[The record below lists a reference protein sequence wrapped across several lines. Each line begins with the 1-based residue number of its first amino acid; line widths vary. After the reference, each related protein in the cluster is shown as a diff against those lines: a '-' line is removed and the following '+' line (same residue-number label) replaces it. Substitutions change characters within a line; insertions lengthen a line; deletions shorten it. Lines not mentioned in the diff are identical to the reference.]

1 MMRYTISALFATLA
15 GTTAMAEVP
24 RVVTDFAPVTGLV
37 ATVMG
42 DLGAPEQLLEQGAN
56 AHDFQLRPSQAAAL
70 ADAGLVVWAG
80 PQMSPWLDRTLE
92 GIGTVPQLRLL
103 EAEGTH
109 LQAFGATHDDHD
121 HDAEHDAEND
131 AAHDEGHDDQAEVG
145 EAHDHSGMDPHAWL
159 DPANGAVWLEV
170 IAAELGRIDPEH
182 AAAYRANAEAGKA
195 GIAALDR
202 DLAAELTPLQGRP
215 FVVFHDAY
223 GYFTAHYGLTLAGAV
238 AYGDATSAGAAHLRD
253 LQQTAGSEALCLFPE
268 AGHDPKL
275 LSQMAEATGV
285 KLGAPLDPEGVAQAP
300 GRDAYLGTLRSLAE
314 SLTSCLSAS

>member
-37 ATVMG
+37 AMVMG
-42 DLGAPEQLLEQGAN
+42 DLGAPQQLLEQGAN

-109 LQAFGATHDDHD
+109 RQAFGATHDDHD
-121 HDAEHDAEND
+121 HDA
-131 AAHDEGHDDQAEVG
+131 GHDDQAEAG
-145 EAHDHSGMDPHAWL
+145 EAHDHAGMDPHAWL

-182 AAAYRANAEAGKA
+182 AAAYRANAEAGRA

-202 DLAAELTPLQGRP
+202 DLVAELAPLQGRP

-253 LQQTAGSEALCLFPE
+253 LQQTAGSAALCLFPE

-285 KLGAPLDPEGVAQAP
+285 RLGAPLDPEGVAQVP
-300 GRDAYLGTLRSLAE
+300 GPDAYLGTLRGLAE
-314 SLTSCLSAS
+314 SLKSCLAAS